1 MRNVHEIERVTLVAA
16 ALVLG
21 AAAPAVALEGLRPA
35 VPAAPGAP
43 AVPPG
48 PRADRHFVAIPPA
61 YPYPPA
67 GFLPLPSSARP
78 LVLPDRPS
86 PHHGHVWVPGR
97 TEVVVGIDGRGR
109 IIHVLEYIP
118 GRFEA
123 APSPR

>member
-1 MRNVHEIERVTLVAA
+1 MQIRDGCRIDRAVMIVA

-43 AVPPG
+43 APG
-48 PRADRHFVAIPPA
+48 PRPDRHFVAVPPA
-61 YPYPPA
+61 YPYPPV

-118 GRFEA
+118 GRFE
-123 APSPR
+123 R